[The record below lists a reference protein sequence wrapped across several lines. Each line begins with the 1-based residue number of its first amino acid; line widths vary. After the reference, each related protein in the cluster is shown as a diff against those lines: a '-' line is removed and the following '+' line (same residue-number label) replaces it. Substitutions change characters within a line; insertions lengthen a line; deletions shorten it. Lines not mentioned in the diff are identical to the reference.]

1 MNFHKWLL
9 NLKKLESSFFTICI
23 MDVRN
28 PASGSVIKLYPARA
42 VSSTFLRS
50 NLLYWTSSGNMP
62 KTIFGL
68 HQPLF
73 RLIYIRLIVLTWY
86 SGGAFD
92 LQQFSI
98 SVLSTLTLLRTNR
111 QTPFIANY
119 QKNADWWKTINH
131 YVTGAKTKK
140 CECGKITSK

>member
-1 MNFHKWLL
+1 
-9 NLKKLESSFFTICI
+9 
-23 MDVRN
+23 
-28 PASGSVIKLYPARA
+28 
-42 VSSTFLRS
+42 
-50 NLLYWTSSGNMP
+50 MP

-119 QKNADWWKTINH
+119 QKNAD
-131 YVTGAKTKK
+131 
-140 CECGKITSK
+140 